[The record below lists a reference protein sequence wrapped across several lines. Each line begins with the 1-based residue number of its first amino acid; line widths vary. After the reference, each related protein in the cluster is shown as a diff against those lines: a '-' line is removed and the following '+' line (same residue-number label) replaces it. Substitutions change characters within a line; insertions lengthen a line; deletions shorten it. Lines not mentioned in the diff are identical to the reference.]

1 MVILLLIAL
10 VRDDYSV
17 GVNRSR
23 LVPCGTMMVTTLA
36 LIAVGWG
43 PACPAIGDMAF
54 WLRWMITVEG
64 FPVPLVHWVE

>member
-1 MVILLLIAL
+1 VVILLLIAL

-43 PACPAIGDMAF
+43 PACPAIGVMAF
-54 WLRWMITVEG
+54 WLLITVEG